1 MTHSAAAVHT
11 TPPATITHTT
21 AVLIG
26 ELHSDIAVYH
36 AQTTDARIGLIFGT
50 TLMTFYSAAAVQGLL
65 EAFAAARGAS
75 TRIPRRIAAPN
86 TAAAP
91 EPFARTTLAVEWTR
105 RPAYCVVPQ
114 TGTTKA
120 GATAVHW
127 IDLHCGPLTFQIR
140 DHIALTSTLL
150 LLTRTHKTAT
160 AVFLDGARHTADPT
174 RDDYRPQ

>member
-1 MTHSAAAVHT
+1 MTTTAAVHT

-26 ELHSDIAVYH
+26 DIGSDIAVYH
-36 AQTTDARIGLIFGT
+36 AQTSDARIGLIFGT

-75 TRIPRRIAAPN
+75 TRLPRRMAPPSGP
-86 TAAAP
+86 AP
-91 EPFARTTLAVEWTR
+91 QGPFARTTLAVEWTR

-114 TGTTKA
+114 SGTTKA
-120 GATAVHW
+120 GTTTAHW

-160 AVFLDGARHTADPT
+160 AVFLDGPRHRTDPT
-174 RDDYRPQ
+174 RDDYRPTG